1 LGVLQAMADDFAGDL
16 KQEVDAETANKKSY
30 EDLNAAKQKEISS
43 MESQI
48 TAKTARKADADVTLA
63 NAKRDLQSTQKT
75 LAADTAFLEAVKKK
89 CAASEKEFSERQ
101 QTRAE
106 EGSSISAAVAAL
118 TSDEARDLS
127 FLQEASEAKELRQR
141 ASEAL
146 LSAGQ
151 KLNAQPLI
159 TLAMSVKIDGFDKV
173 KKAMNSMLSDMKQQ
187 QADEV
192 KEKDLCQ
199 SNINANELATDEKS
213 NLQSTT
219 EAKVASLTSDVKKA
233 AGELQKMKSDLTE
246 MDKQMQIAG
255 ENRMTENKEFQALV
269 AEQKQTQSVLKK
281 AQMVLKSYYNV
292 PSFVQVVSHQGV
304 VQAKEPEI
312 ALGAPEGFK
321 SLEHSSGS
329 SGVIDLL
336 GVIASDSVQME
347 KEATAAEQETQADY
361 EAFAADQAASSKAIN
376 AQILQISGEKA
387 DFEADLAEAKTSLSS
402 SQEELAQ
409 LKLTKVQLQGN
420 CAFLF
425 KNFELRQSSREEEM
439 NSVAEAKAML
449 SGAKFE

>member
-1 LGVLQAMADDFAGDL
+1 
-16 KQEVDAETANKKSY
+16 
-30 EDLNAAKQKEISS
+30 
-43 MESQI
+43 
-48 TAKTARKADADVTLA
+48 
-63 NAKRDLQSTQKT
+63 
-75 LAADTAFLEAVKKK
+75 
-89 CAASEKEFSERQ
+89 
-101 QTRAE
+101 
-106 EGSSISAAVAAL
+106 
-118 TSDEARDLS
+118 
-127 FLQEASEAKELRQR
+127 
-141 ASEAL
+141 
-146 LSAGQ
+146 
-151 KLNAQPLI
+151 
-159 TLAMSVKIDGFDKV
+159 VKIDNFDKV
-173 KKAMNSMLSDMKQQ
+173 KKAMDGMLSDMKQQ

-199 SNINANELATDEKS
+199 SNINANELTTDEKS

-219 EAKVASLTSDVKKA
+219 EAKVASLTADVKKA
-233 AGELQKMKSDLTE
+233 AGQLQKMTSDLAE

-269 AEQKQTQSVLKK
+269 AEQKETQSVLKK
-281 AQMVLKSYYNV
+281 AQMVLKSYYNA
-292 PSFVQVVSHQGV
+292 PSFVQVVTHQG

-321 SLEHSSGS
+321 SYEHSPGS
-329 SGVIDLL
+329 RGVIDLL
-336 GVIASDSVQME
+336 GMIASDSVQME

-387 DFEADLAEAKTSLSS
+387 GFEADLAEAKTSLRSAE
-402 SQEELAQ
+402 EELAQ

-425 KNFELRQSSREEEM
+425 KNFELRQSAREQEM